1 MVRTKQ
7 TKNLL
12 SDNPVSYVLFGL
24 GRLTLGWD
32 REANKYLVKL
42 NNIRHEELEKFVK
55 YVQICRQ
62 KVVHTN
68 ENGIR

>member
-1 MVRTKQ
+1 MVRQKQ
-7 TKNLL
+7 TKATLAAF
-12 SDNPVSYVLFGL
+12 PVSYVLFGL

-32 REANKYLVKL
+32 VEANKYLVKI

>member
-1 MVRTKQ
+1 MVRTRQ
-7 TKNLL
+7 TKDTL
-12 SDNPVSYVLFGL
+12 SDAPVSYVLIGV

-32 REANKYLVKL
+32 EIANQYLVKL